1 MQVLTPMKKYHL
13 ATSQQRAT
21 DCQVQTVL
29 HICNEL
35 MIVPAG
41 DNTDLQSMEITH
53 LPFKIAIRNFSV
65 RLQEPDMLVDAITW
79 VTLGLQLVEIG
90 TPAIFASSDTIP

>member
-1 MQVLTPMKKYHL
+1 
-13 ATSQQRAT
+13 
-21 DCQVQTVL
+21 
-29 HICNEL
+29 

-41 DNTDLQSMEITH
+41 NKTDLQSMEITH

-65 RLQEPDMLVDAITW
+65 RLQAPDMLVDAITW

-90 TPAIFASSDTIP
+90 TPAILRILIQYPEGFVHFCFS